1 MAVAPRHYVL
11 NLQIGIAFEQ
21 YGLECIHVLTLQVLQ
36 LIRVYLTTFGILD
49 VSDGGFVPIF
59 CEPVGKLL
67 IGLARQA
74 LQLVGIGFQ
83 EHPFGLFQ
91 CRSPTGV
98 SPQMSL

>member
-1 MAVAPRHYVL
+1 MHPRLDPSSYSAYPSL
-11 NLQIGIAFEQ
+11 
-21 YGLECIHVLTLQVLQ
+21 
-36 LIRVYLTTFGILD
+36 LTTFGILD

-74 LQLVGIGFQ
+74 PQLVGIGFQ